1 MVEQRFKVIDIN
13 TDELLFT
20 GTNREIQKKYGIPK
34 GTHVGLYALKGHVLY
49 NKYRFALVGEDNHLV
64 WQTRHLERDKN
75 TPCHGNPDE
84 NIAELKELG
93 YICEKKEYVYK
104 EGRRKKKRYSLY
116 LKEIVKNAPTK
127 ETDIQKRV
135 HN

>member
-84 NIAELKELG
+84 NIAELRELG
-93 YICEKKEYVYK
+93 YICEKKRVCLQRGQTKK
-104 EGRRKKKRYSLY
+104 EEILIISKGDCKKC
-116 LKEIVKNAPTK
+116 T
-127 ETDIQKRV
+127 
-135 HN
+135 H